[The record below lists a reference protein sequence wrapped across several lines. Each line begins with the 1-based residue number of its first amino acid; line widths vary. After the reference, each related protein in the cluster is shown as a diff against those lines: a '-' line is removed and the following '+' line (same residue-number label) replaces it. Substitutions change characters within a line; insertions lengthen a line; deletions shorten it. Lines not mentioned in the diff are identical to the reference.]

1 MTELTRPLASGV
13 DVGHSGRALQLAV
26 VLAIWIAVLPLWL
39 AMAPSVLGAETAACS
54 SGNDA
59 NRHQGQKDASSTGER
74 HGAQAVY
81 EAQSLVQCTS
91 PAGIERSAS
100 LVFANIEPNPTGVNS
115 IIQSGAGNCRSAN
128 CPAGMRYY
136 SGIGIDS
143 TAPGCSGFQP
153 RAPILTDEGAW
164 TSASHIYRVQHT
176 SNTWQMYVD
185 NTLVRSISESQI
197 CWRPQTASWFA
208 ETVDP
213 GDQMG
218 GTPTN
223 PYAISSASRM
233 TAENGAFAATA
244 FSASGNCTY
253 QASFGVYHCD
263 VTGSRSLNVWTDR

>member
-1 MTELTRPLASGV
+1 MEPLTESLERAPGFPLSTRV
-13 DVGHSGRALQLAV
+13 CEIAV
-26 VLAIWIAVLPLWL
+26 ALAIWITVLPLWL
-39 AMAPSVLGAETAACS
+39 SLAPPVLGAETANCS
-54 SGNDA
+54 SSNDA

-81 EAQSLVQCTS
+81 EAQTLQQCTS

-100 LVFANIEPNPTGVNS
+100 LVFANIEPNPIGVNS
-115 IIQSGAGNCRSAN
+115 IIQSGAGNCRSVN

-136 SGIGIDS
+136 SGVGIDS

-153 RAPILTDEGAW
+153 RAPILTDEGGW
-164 TSASHIYRVQHT
+164 TSASHTYRVQHT
-176 SNTWQMYVD
+176 SNQWQMYVD
-185 NTLVRSISESQI
+185 STLVRSMSESQI

-208 ETVDP
+208 ETFDP

-244 FSASGNCTY
+244 FNSGAGCTY
-253 QASFGVYHCD
+253 QGSFGVYHCD
-263 VTGSRSLNVWTDR
+263 VTGSRSLNIWTDR